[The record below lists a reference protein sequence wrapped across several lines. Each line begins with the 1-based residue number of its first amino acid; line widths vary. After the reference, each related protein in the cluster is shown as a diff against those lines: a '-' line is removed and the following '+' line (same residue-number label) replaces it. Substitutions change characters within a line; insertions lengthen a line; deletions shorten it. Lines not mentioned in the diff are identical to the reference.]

1 MANTNA
7 ISPISTQNVSYT
19 KQGEVQKLI
28 KYVNN
33 EALKDVPDT
42 FSSTAK
48 SAVGTTAVFEGLPLL
63 KFLKNIK
70 GSGNA
75 AKDGIAQ
82 LAKVNKEALNT
93 LFKGEGSF
101 VSRLGDYVIKSN
113 ASKEAYKSVKSVA
126 KLEAKSAK
134 LLGKAEKVIG
144 KNANKAQKLS
154 NKAANIAADA
164 ATKSGAIKD
173 IGKTVAE
180 STAKGAG
187 KAGKLG
193 KFLKSSGAGVMLV
206 FSGIGECFT
215 EVVPTFKELGNEKG
229 MKQLGKST
237 IKVVGDTVGFI
248 GGEAAGTAVGAA
260 IGTAICPVVGT
271 AIGGAMGAV
280 VGFVG
285 GMLGSFLAGKVTKAI
300 TGPSEREIAN
310 KKAQESQAE
319 KLSKDNQSLD
329 ELKNEVMLKIQ
340 EDAADGELSEDSLIV
355 LDALESLEKSNPFGQ
370 AQAV

>member
-1 MANTNA
+1 MTSTNA

-19 KQGEVQKLI
+19 RKGEVQKLI

-48 SAVGTTAVFEGLPLL
+48 SAVGTAAVFEGLPLL
-63 KFLKNIK
+63 KFLKNLK
-70 GSGNA
+70 TGSE
-75 AKDGIAQ
+75 AKEGLNI
-82 LAKVNKEALNT
+82 LAKVNKESLNT
-93 LFKGEGSF
+93 LLKGEGSF
-101 VSRLGDYVIKSN
+101 VSRLGDYIIKSN
-113 ASKEAYKSVKSVA
+113 ASKETYKSVKTIG

-134 LLGKAEKVIG
+134 LTKKAAKLAAKHADKAEKLTS
-144 KNANKAQKLS
+144 KATKM
-154 NKAANIAADA
+154 AAEVT
-164 ATKSGAIKD
+164 TKSGAVKEM
-173 IGKTVAE
+173 GAKAAE
-180 STAKGAG
+180 ATAKTAG

-193 KFLKSSGAGVMLV
+193 KFLKSSGAGFMLV
-206 FSGIGECFT
+206 FSGLAECFT

-229 MKQLGKST
+229 MKQLGKSV

-271 AIGGAMGAV
+271 AIGGAMGAI

-285 GMLGSFLAGKVTKAI
+285 GMLGSFVAGKVTKAI

-319 KLSKDNQSLD
+319 KLSKDNQSLE
-329 ELKNEVMLKIQ
+329 ELKNEVMLKLQ
-340 EDAADGELSEDSLIV
+340 EDGQDGDLSEDSLI
-355 LDALESLEKSNPFGQ
+355 ALEALQNLENSNPFEQ
-370 AQAV
+370 AAAV